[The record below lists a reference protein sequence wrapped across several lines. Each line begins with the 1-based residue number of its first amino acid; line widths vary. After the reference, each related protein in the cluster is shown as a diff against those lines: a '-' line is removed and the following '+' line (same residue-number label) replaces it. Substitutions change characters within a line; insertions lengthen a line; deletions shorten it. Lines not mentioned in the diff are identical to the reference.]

1 MIPGSGSDTATLIE
15 PCEPVSKDEYYEQSS
30 SSSEMSEEYM
40 RALIESHCGH
50 SDAGVFD
57 QQEISPCPSP
67 EKYQA
72 VEGIDFLEDDCS
84 VHKTFV
90 DR

>member
-1 MIPGSGSDTATLIE
+1 MILGSGSDTATLTE
-15 PCEPVSKDEYYEQSS
+15 PCEPVSKDEYYERDSN
-30 SSSEMSEEYM
+30 SSEISAGYM
-40 RALIESHCGH
+40 CALIEPHCGQ
-50 SDAGVFD
+50 SDVCAFD
-57 QQEISPCPSP
+57 QQAISACPSP

-84 VHKTFV
+84 VHKKFI